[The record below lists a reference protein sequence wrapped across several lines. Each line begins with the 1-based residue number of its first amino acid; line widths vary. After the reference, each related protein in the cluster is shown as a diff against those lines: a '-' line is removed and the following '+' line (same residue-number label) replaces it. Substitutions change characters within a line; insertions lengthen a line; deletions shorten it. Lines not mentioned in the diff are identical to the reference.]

1 MARSLTDEAI
11 DRIRGFVQSGR
22 FPPGS
27 KLPPE
32 PELAAEL
39 GISRSPMRE
48 AVKALS
54 LARVLEIRRGDGTY
68 VTSLAPS
75 LLLEGLGSAVSL
87 MHGGSV
93 LELTEVRRLLE
104 PAATGLAATRITTTQ
119 LDELHRLLTAM
130 AEAVDDVERLT
141 VLDAAFHHA
150 VITATG
156 NETLTTLL
164 DAISSRTLRARI
176 WRGTVDHGVTH
187 LTLAQHNAIYTALA
201 NHNPE
206 VATAAALMHV
216 DTSER
221 WLRAHQADI
230 DEPPR
235 AGAPGEA
242 ADHTKLEDPH

>member
-1 MARSLTDEAI
+1 VPRSLTDEAI
-11 DRIRGFVQSGR
+11 DRIREFVQSGR

-32 PELAAEL
+32 QELAAEL
-39 GISRSPMRE
+39 GISRSPVRE

-54 LARVLEIRRGDGTY
+54 LARVLQVRRGDGTY

-75 LLLEGLGSAVSL
+75 LLLEGLGSAVAL
-87 MHGGSV
+87 MNGGGV

-104 PAATGLAATRITTTQ
+104 PAATGLAATRITTEQ
-119 LDELHRLLTAM
+119 LDEVHHLLDAMHTA
-130 AEAVDDVERLT
+130 ADDIERLT

-150 VITATG
+150 VIAATG

-164 DAISSRTLRARI
+164 DSISSRTLRARI

-201 NHNPE
+201 NHDAAI
-206 VATAAALMHV
+206 ATAAALMHV

-221 WLRAHQADI
+221 WLRTHLTGTD
-230 DEPPR
+230 
-235 AGAPGEA
+235 APA
-242 ADHTKLEDPH
+242 ND

>member
-1 MARSLTDEAI
+1 MPRSLTDEAI

-22 FPPGS
+22 FPPGA
-27 KLPPE
+27 KLPAE
-32 PELAAEL
+32 QELAAEL

-104 PAATGLAATRITTTQ
+104 PAATGLAATRITTRQ
-119 LDELHRLLTAM
+119 LAELRNLLTAM
-130 AEAVDDVERLT
+130 GEALDDVERLT

-156 NETLTTLL
+156 NETLTTVL

-176 WRGTVDHGVTH
+176 WRGTVDRGVTH
-187 LTLAQHNAIYTALA
+187 LTVAQHDAIYTALA
-201 NHNPE
+201 SHDAE

-221 WLRAHQADI
+221 WLRAHQADL
-230 DEPPR
+230 DDPDTPQPR
-235 AGAPGEA
+235 GTA
-242 ADHTKLEDPH
+242 

>member
-1 MARSLTDEAI
+1 MSRSLTDEAI

-22 FPPGS
+22 FPAGS

-32 PELAAEL
+32 QELATEL

-48 AVKALS
+48 AVKALT

-75 LLLEGLGSAVSL
+75 LLLEGLGSAVAL
-87 MHGGSV
+87 MGGGSV

-104 PAATGLAATRITTTQ
+104 PAATGLAATRITDEQ
-119 LDELHRLLTAM
+119 LAGVAELLDAM
-130 AEAVDDVERLT
+130 HDAVDDVERLT
-141 VLDAAFHHA
+141 VLDAAFHRTVTA
-150 VITATG
+150 ATG

-164 DAISSRTLRARI
+164 DGISSRTLRARV
-176 WRGTVDHGVTH
+176 WRGTVDRGVTGT
-187 LTLAQHNAIYTALA
+187 TLAQHRAIYTALA
-201 NHNPE
+201 NRDPG

-221 WLRAHQADI
+221 WLKAHLADV
-230 DEPPR
+230 EELT
-235 AGAPGEA
+235 GE
-242 ADHTKLEDPH
+242 

>member
-39 GISRSPMRE
+39 GISRSPLRE

-119 LDELHRLLTAM
+119 LDELRDLLTAM

-141 VLDAAFHHA
+141 VLDA
-150 VITATG
+150 
-156 NETLTTLL
+156 
-164 DAISSRTLRARI
+164 ISSRTLRARI
-176 WRGTVDHGVTH
+176 WRGTVDRGVTH

-216 DTSER
+216 HTSER
-221 WLRAHQADI
+221 WLRAHHADL
-230 DEPPR
+230 DEPAETR
-235 AGAPGEA
+235 GTA
-242 ADHTKLEDPH
+242 

>member
-1 MARSLTDEAI
+1 MPRSLTDEAI

-27 KLPPE
+27 KLPTE
-32 PELAAEL
+32 HELAAEL

-54 LARVLEIRRGDGTY
+54 LARVLESRRGDGTY

-75 LLLEGLGSAVSL
+75 LLLEGLGNAVSL

-104 PAATGLAATRITTTQ
+104 PAATGLAATRITTRQ
-119 LDELHRLLTAM
+119 LDELRDLLTAM
-130 AEAVDDVERLT
+130 GEAVDDVERLT
-141 VLDAAFHHA
+141 VLDAAFHRA

-164 DAISSRTLRARI
+164 DAISSRTLRARV
-176 WRGTVDHGVTH
+176 WRGTVDRGVAH
-187 LTLAQHNAIYTALA
+187 LTLAQHNAIHTALA
-201 NHNPE
+201 NHDPE

-221 WLRAHQADI
+221 WLRAHQADL
-230 DEPPR
+230 DEPGN
-235 AGAPGEA
+235 AQHPGTGTTVTA
-242 ADHTKLEDPH
+242 